1 MKKIAIIF
9 ICFLMLSNFGHSKS
23 DKREIKIAIYD
34 SISPSV
40 SLLER
45 AFRYEW
51 EENGIRYETTA
62 ERIDFKDVMNG
73 NLRNYDILII
83 GASGRQYFHGLI
95 KTWREKVKEFIA
107 EGGGYVGICGGANIA
122 SKGYEKP
129 KNFFDFIIN
138 LACLKIVD
146 AYINDNQDEE
156 WQYLWK
162 EIGDS
167 RIPLKNEIV
176 STHPVFDNLSYRY
189 ITYGGGPGMYGMEK
203 AKGIAIYADEAMEV
217 APLHYWIWLGKW
229 IPYKEI
235 KTDIKGQYSI
245 VESEYG
251 KGKIIVF
258 SSHPEIP
265 CGMNGS
271 VYEFFGI
278 SIYGVPRYVYSW
290 INGNNTNM
298 SYNWWILRRAVA
310 YTLNL
315 PLPPMEE
322 LFIYLRYKSGEVNAY
337 VENAEKVIFYVDGEI
352 YAVENEPP
360 FKISINDGKSHV
372 IRGVAIKGKAS
383 VWDEITLIT

>member
-1 MKKIAIIF
+1 MKKFVLFIAL
-9 ICFLMLSNFGHSKS
+9 LMLSNMSYSKNE
-23 DKREIKIAIYD
+23 REIKIAIYD

-40 SLLER
+40 KLLER
-45 AFRYEW
+45 AFNYSW
-51 EENGIRYETTA
+51 EENGIKYKTKA
-62 ERIDFKDVMNG
+62 ERIDFKDVVNG
-73 NLRNYDILII
+73 NLKNYDILII

-95 KTWREKVKEFIA
+95 KTWREKVKDFIA
-107 EGGGYVGICGGANIA
+107 EGGGYIGICGGANIA

-129 KNFFDFIIN
+129 RHFFDLIIN
-138 LACLKIVD
+138 SACLSIVD
-146 AYINDNQDEE
+146 AYINDDQDEE

-176 STHPVFDNLSYRY
+176 SEHPIFEGLSYRY
-189 ITYGGGPGMYGMEK
+189 ITYGGGPGMYGMKE
-203 AKGIAIYADEAMEV
+203 AKGIAVYADEAMEV
-217 APLHYWIWLGKW
+217 APLHYWIWAGEW
-229 IPYKEI
+229 IPYKEV
-235 KTDIKGQYSI
+235 KTDIKGYFSI
-245 VESEYG
+245 AESKYG

-290 INGNNTNM
+290 VSKENTNI
-298 SYNWWILRRAVA
+298 SYNWWILRRSVA
-310 YTLNL
+310 YLLDL

-322 LFIYLRYKSGEVNAY
+322 LFIYLRNNGGEINAY

-352 YAVENEPP
+352 YAIKNEAP
-360 FKISINDGKSHV
+360 FKISINDGEKHV
-372 IRGVAIKGKAS
+372 VRGVALRGNAEA
-383 VWDEITLIT
+383 WDEIILNA